1 MGLTNYT
8 RDLIL
13 TNISNNE
20 LLVLGLRVAKK
31 LEWDIKHISANGF
44 IAINSSKMFNKHS
57 EITLRLVDEMPD
69 IESHSIA
76 TTMYDFGRNKKY
88 IESFIE
94 ELNSELTNIDR
105 AQLEQEYEEIKKSFV
120 ESSVDS
126 LQEGTLS
133 YEISNMD
140 FFDYFKPTK
149 NYLVTPIIIY
159 LNLALMILMLAV
171 GVDPVNPSAEM
182 LLFWGGNSRNYTMD
196 GELWRLLT
204 ACFVHIGVIHLLL
217 NLNALVFVGFV
228 VEKQIGSLRFLLAY
242 LLTGIFAS
250 VCSIYWNDNI
260 VSAGASG
267 AIFGIYGLY
276 LVLLVFNV
284 LEKSIRKAFLS
295 SILFFVGYNL
305 LYGFAKEGIDNAA
318 HIGGLISGIIIA
330 LLFLPGFKENTKVF
344 LKKFSVAIASLA
356 ILLLSYVVYAQIPT
370 YELAFSKIIQQFSE
384 QENTALRIFS
394 LPPET
399 PDDTLLHIIKDESIP
414 LWKSN
419 IGLLKNTLNTELS
432 PENLELTKKLI
443 KYSELRLETYE
454 LIYKSVGQ
462 KTDLYNMDIEIKSRE
477 IEKLINEL

>member
-88 IESFIE
+88 IEQFIE
-94 ELNSELTNIDR
+94 ELNNELTTIDR
-105 AQLEQEYEEIKKSFV
+105 DALEAEYEEIKKSFV

-126 LQEGTLS
+126 LQEGTLG
-133 YEISNMD
+133 YEISKMD
-140 FFDYFKPTK
+140 FFDYLKPAK
-149 NYLVTPIIIY
+149 NYIVTPIIIY
-159 LNLALMILMLAV
+159 LNVALMLLMLAV
-171 GVDPVNPSAEM
+171 GVDPIEPSAEM
-182 LLFWGGNSRNYTMD
+182 LLFWGANSRNYTMD
-196 GELWRLLT
+196 GELWRLLS

-217 NLNALVFVGFV
+217 NLNALIFVGFI

-250 VCSIYWNDNI
+250 VSSIYWNDNI

-276 LVLLVFNV
+276 LVLLLFNV

-318 HIGGLISGIIIA
+318 HIGGLISGIVIA

-344 LKKFSVAIASLA
+344 WKKFSVTIASLA
-356 ILLLSYVVYAQIPT
+356 ILLLSYVVYAKIPT
-370 YELAFSKIIQQFSE
+370 QDLTFSKILQQFSQ
-384 QENTALRIFS
+384 QENVALRIYS
-394 LPPET
+394 LPQET
-399 PDDTLLHIIKDESIP
+399 PDDTLLNIIKNETIP

-419 IGLLKNTLNTELS
+419 IELLKNTLNTELS
-432 PENLELTKKLI
+432 PENLLLTNKLI
-443 KYSELRLETYE
+443 KYSELRVETCE
-454 LIYKSVGQ
+454 LIYKSISQ
-462 KTDLYNMDIEIKSRE
+462 KTNTFNMEIELKSRE
-477 IEKLINEL
+477 IEKIISEF

>member
-1 MGLTNYT
+1 MGLSNYT

-88 IESFIE
+88 IEQFIE
-94 ELNSELTNIDR
+94 ELNNELTTIDR
-105 AQLEQEYEEIKKSFV
+105 AALEAEYEEIKKSFV

-126 LQEGTLS
+126 LQEGTLG
-133 YEISNMD
+133 YEISKMD
-140 FFDYFKPTK
+140 FFDYLKPAK
-149 NYLVTPIIIY
+149 NYIVTPIIIY
-159 LNLALMILMLAV
+159 LNVALMLLMLAV
-171 GVDPVNPSAEM
+171 GVDPIDPSAEM
-182 LLFWGGNSRNYTMD
+182 LLFWGANSRNYTMD
-196 GELWRLLT
+196 GELWRLLS

-217 NLNALVFVGFV
+217 NLNALIFVGFI

-242 LLTGIFAS
+242 LLAGIFAS
-250 VCSIYWNDNI
+250 VSSIYWNNNI

-276 LVLLVFNV
+276 LVLLLFNV

-318 HIGGLISGIIIA
+318 HIGGLISGIVIA

-356 ILLLSYVVYAQIPT
+356 ILLLSYVVYAKIPT
-370 YELAFSKIIQQFSE
+370 QDLTFSKILQQFSQ
-384 QENTALRIFS
+384 QENVALRIYS
-394 LPPET
+394 LPQET
-399 PDDTLLHIIKDESIP
+399 PDDTLLNIIQNETIP

-419 IGLLKNTLNTELS
+419 IELLKNTLNTELS
-432 PENLELTKKLI
+432 PENLLLTNKLI
-443 KYSELRLETYE
+443 KYSELRVETCE
-454 LIYKSVGQ
+454 LIYKSISQ
-462 KTDLYNMDIEIKSRE
+462 KTNTFNMEIELKSRE
-477 IEKLINEL
+477 IEKIISEF